1 MSRLNRAGI
10 VLQKKSGVF
19 FSAKIFVGDNG
30 CIFKHRVQAQQQKTL
45 DNVLSKVL
53 IAETQIISSP
63 ASTLQ
68 DFKVQ
73 KIKTHQLANV
83 NFFLN

>member
-10 VLQKKSGVF
+10 VLQKKVWSF
-19 FSAKIFVGDNG
+19 FSLIIFVGDNG
-30 CIFKHRVQAQQQKTL
+30 CIFKHRVQAQQKTL

-53 IAETQIISSP
+53 IAETQFIYNP

-73 KIKTHQLANV
+73 KI
-83 NFFLN
+83 